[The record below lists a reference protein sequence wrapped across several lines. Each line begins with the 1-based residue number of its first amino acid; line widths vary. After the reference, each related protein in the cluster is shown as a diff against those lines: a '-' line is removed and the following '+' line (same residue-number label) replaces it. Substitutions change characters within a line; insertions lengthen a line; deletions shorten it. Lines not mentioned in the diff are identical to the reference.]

1 MMKYIAV
8 GVGGIIGALARYG
21 LSTVFVEVAPTRFPL
36 GTWLA
41 NIVGSFLLAL
51 LTMYIFRMKQVS
63 PIVINGVGTGM
74 IGSFTTFSTFSVET
88 ITLLQNGD
96 FLLAFFYVITSVVFG
111 LYMSWVGFR
120 IGMKLY
126 EQRTENE
133 GEI

>member
-1 MMKYIAV
+1 MKYIAV

-21 LSTVFVEVAPTRFPL
+21 LSEIFAEAAPTRFPL

-41 NIVGSFLLAL
+41 NIIGSFLLAL
-51 LTMYIFRMKQVS
+51 LTMYIFRMKKVS
-63 PIVINGVGTGM
+63 PVVINGVGTGM

-96 FLLAFFYVITSVVFG
+96 FLLAVFYVITSVVFG
-111 LYMSWVGFR
+111 LCMSWLGFR

-126 EQRTENE
+126 EQRAESE
-133 GEI
+133 GGI